1 MKFNSNNPCAVR
13 GMKAL
18 ETFRL
23 FTTILSDSID
33 YGEHVADE
41 VRTKNVC
48 LLGHGAIAPLSYL
61 EQNGATMPVHLANAN
76 AGVGG
81 GNVYDN
87 AAANNAAN
95 AANAT

>member
-1 MKFNSNNPCAVR
+1 
-13 GMKAL
+13 MKAL

-76 AGVGG
+76 AVCIIEFS
-81 GNVYDN
+81 NFVMRLFLILVSHN
-87 AAANNAAN
+87 SIIIIFI
-95 AANAT
+95 